1 MVLKLSKIVSFLH
14 FFADVTNKFEAVIAV
29 HLFAFECSLFIFL
42 GNGIGYYAMTYMLE
56 DISV

>member
-14 FFADVTNKFEAVIAV
+14 FFANVTNKFEAVIAV
-29 HLFAFECSLFIFL
+29 HVFAFECSLLISL

-56 DISV
+56 DIIV